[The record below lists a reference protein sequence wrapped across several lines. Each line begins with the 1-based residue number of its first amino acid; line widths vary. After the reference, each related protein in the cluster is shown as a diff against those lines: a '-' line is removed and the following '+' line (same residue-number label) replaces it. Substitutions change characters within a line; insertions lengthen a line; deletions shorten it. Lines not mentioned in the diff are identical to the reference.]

1 MSTTT
6 ITHRPISAAA
16 AVAAVVAA
24 VAIGGL
30 TIAQDRLG
38 GDTQPTAPAQQ
49 HTVQRSSDQGVNH
62 GTRLDG
68 ELQGLHGPTSHV
80 ATTSGGKVMLGS

>member
-38 GDTQPTAPAQQ
+38 SDTQPNAPAMRY
-49 HTVQRSSDQGVNH
+49 TVHRSSDQGVNH

-68 ELQGLHGPTSHV
+68 ELQGLHGHTPDV
-80 ATTSGGKVMLGS
+80 ATTSGGKVMLGR